1 MRKLALSSLAL
12 AALAL
17 APLPGVLAQ
26 GGAGPVPPAPVPP
39 VPVPPAA
46 PQAPA
51 MTPAASQALAQ
62 RLFDEA
68 VRWVAKGQAGLA
80 KVTDFTV
87 ALDARMIV
95 DNTRHEGPMRL
106 WLQLPDLFRQELTMS
121 NVTTTK
127 IMNRGMLYVREGT
140 GTFRNMN
147 RTADGA
153 GSLKQAQEDM
163 VRLEDLTKFLTLEGL
178 KGPGVVFEFDGQRKP
193 SGSYA
198 RKDGDQTWMK
208 IVRKAPGKPNISFWL
223 AHETDP
229 QGLPRAT
236 YPGVVRVDGDPA
248 QNVPTEDFILQ
259 DWTDSPPNQP
269 RAYRYPRKIVAFQIK
284 PGQEPLNF
292 LNAVVEDLKIN
303 TGIDAT
309 RFEPR

>member
-1 MRKLALSSLAL
+1 MRTLALGTLAL
-12 AALAL
+12 ATLCA
-17 APLPGVLAQ
+17 APLPLLGAQ

-39 VPVPPAA
+39 PLPA

-51 MTPAASQALAQ
+51 MDPAAGQAFAQ

-68 VRWVAKGQAGLA
+68 VRWVAKGQAGLS

-87 ALDARMIV
+87 ALDARYVV

-106 WLQLPDLFRQELTMS
+106 WLQLPDLWRQEMTMS

-127 IMNRGMLYVREGT
+127 IMNRGMLYVREGNDA
-140 GTFRNMN
+140 FRNMN

-153 GSLKQAQEDM
+153 GALKQAQEDM
-163 VRLEDLTKFLTLEGL
+163 IRLEDLTKFLTLEGL
-178 KGPGVVFEFDGQRKP
+178 KGPGVTFEFDGQRKP
-193 SGSYA
+193 WGSYA
-198 RKDGDQTWMK
+198 RKDGDQTWLK

-223 AHETDP
+223 AHEADA
-229 QGLPRAT
+229 QGVARAT

-248 QNVPTEDFILQ
+248 QGVPTEDFILQ
-259 DWTDSPPNQP
+259 DWADSPPNQP
-269 RAYRYPRKIVAFQIK
+269 RAYRYPRKIVGFQIH
-284 PGQEPLNF
+284 PGKEPMNF
-292 LNAVVEDLKIN
+292 LTAVVEDLKIN

>member
-1 MRKLALSSLAL
+1 MRSIALGSLAL

-17 APLPGVLAQ
+17 APQPGVLAQ
-26 GGAGPVPPAPVPP
+26 GGGGPVPPAPLPP
-39 VPVPPAA
+39 TPVPPRVA
-46 PQAPA
+46 PQPP
-51 MTPAASQALAQ
+51 MDAAAGQAYAQ

-68 VRWVAKGQAGLA
+68 VRWVAKGQPGLA

-87 ALDARMIV
+87 SLDARYV
-95 DNTRHEGPMRL
+95 VEATRHEGPMRL
-106 WLQLPDLFRQELTMS
+106 WLQLPDLYRQEMTMS

-127 IMNRGMLYVREGT
+127 IMNRGMLYVREGNDA
-140 GTFRNMN
+140 FRNMN

-153 GSLKQAQEDM
+153 GALKQAQEDM
-163 VRLEDLTKFLTLEGL
+163 IRLEDLTKFLTLEGL
-178 KGPGVVFEFDGQRKP
+178 KGPGVTFEFDGQRKP

-198 RKDGDQTWMK
+198 RKDGDQTWLK

-223 AHETDP
+223 AHEADA
-229 QGLPRAT
+229 QGVAHAT

-248 QNVPTEDFILQ
+248 QGVPTEDFILQ
-259 DWTDSPPNQP
+259 DWADSPPNQP
-269 RAYRYPRKIVAFQIK
+269 RAYRYPRKIVAFQIQ
-284 PGQEPLNF
+284 PGKEPLNF
-292 LNAVVEDLKIN
+292 LTAVVEDLKIN

>member
-1 MRKLALSSLAL
+1 MRTLALGTLAL
-12 AALAL
+12 ATLCA
-17 APLPGVLAQ
+17 APLPLLGAQ

-39 VPVPPAA
+39 PLPA

-51 MTPAASQALAQ
+51 MDPAAGQAFAQ

-68 VRWVAKGQAGLA
+68 VRWVAKGQAGLS

-87 ALDARMIV
+87 ALDARFEL
-95 DNTRHEGPMRL
+95 DNTRHEGPMRV
-106 WLQLPDLFRQELTMS
+106 WLQLPDLYRQELTMS

-127 IMNRGMLYVREGT
+127 VMNRGLLYVREGT
-140 GTFRNMN
+140 GPFRPMN

-153 GSLKQAQEDM
+153 GAVKQAQEDM

-178 KGPGVVFEFDGQRKP
+178 KGPGVVFEFDGRRKP
-193 SGSYA
+193 SGTYA

-208 IVRKAPGKPNISFWL
+208 IVRKAPGKPNITFWL
-223 AHETDP
+223 AHEADA
-229 QGLPRAT
+229 QGITRAT
-236 YPGVVRVDGDPA
+236 YPGVVRVDGDAA
-248 QNVPTEDFILQ
+248 QGIPTEDFILQ
-259 DWTDSPPNQP
+259 DWVDSPPDQP

-284 PGQEPLNF
+284 PGLEPINF
-292 LNAVVEDLKIN
+292 LNAIVEDLKIN